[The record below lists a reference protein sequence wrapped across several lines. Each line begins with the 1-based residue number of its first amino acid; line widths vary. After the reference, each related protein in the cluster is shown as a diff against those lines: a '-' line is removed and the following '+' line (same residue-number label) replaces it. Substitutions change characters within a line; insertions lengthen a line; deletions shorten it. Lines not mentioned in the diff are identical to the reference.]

1 MNNDDSNKILYAN
14 FNQDGSCFSVGTEN
28 GFKIYNSNPFRD
40 NFERN
45 LEGGI
50 GIVEMLYKTNILALV
65 GGGKQSK
72 YPDNKVIIW
81 DDNQGKVV
89 SELRFSSS
97 VKNIKLKKET
107 LIVVT
112 EHKYYL
118 FALSTFKN
126 TDTIDTC
133 ENPNGIIAVCN
144 NPNTTIIAYP
154 DKKQGHVRVKF
165 YNENTTQTIEAHE
178 SGFAFLALNSEGTM
192 LATASDK
199 GTLIRI
205 YNTKNGE
212 ALQEVRR
219 GSEKAT
225 IYSIAFNLENS
236 MLAVSSDRGTIHIFT
251 LSTAL
256 KKLKDGQK

>member
-1 MNNDDSNKILYAN
+1 MNGEESNKILYAN
-14 FNQDGSCFSVGTEN
+14 FNQDGSCFSVGTEI
-28 GFKIYNSNPFRD
+28 GFKIYNTNPFRD
-40 NFERN
+40 NYERN

-50 GIVEMLYKTNILALV
+50 GIVEMLFKSNILALV

-81 DDNQGKVV
+81 DDNQCKVV

-97 VKNIKLKKET
+97 VKNIKLKKES

-118 FALSTFKN
+118 FALSNFKN
-126 TDTIDTC
+126 TDTVDTC

-144 NPNTTIIAYP
+144 NPNATIIAFP
-154 DKKQGHVRVKF
+154 DKKQGQVRVKF
-165 YNENTTQTIEAHE
+165 YNDNITQDIDAHE
-178 SGFAFLALNSEGTM
+178 SGIAFLALNSDGTM

-205 YNTKNGE
+205 WNTKTGDQ
-212 ALQEVRR
+212 LQEVRR

-225 IYSIAFNLENS
+225 IYCIAFNNENS

-251 LSTAL
+251 LSSAL
-256 KKLKDGQK
+256 KKLKEGQK